1 MKPRHSGGWG
11 MKNLG
16 AEYENLDY
24 KAYQVIKDMI
34 IDRQLL
40 PGQKIPQE
48 KLALDLGIS
57 RTPLINALKFLENEK
72 LIQAIPRRGY
82 FVRLFTQKEMIY
94 IFELREVLEGLTAR
108 RACLEITD
116 AQIKKLNN
124 FFNKFRG
131 LKEIADYKKYAK
143 EDRCFHNFIVEIGAK
158 EFLKSILQTYNIIA
172 FSYQLDASEGLV
184 RPPSDT
190 IGEHLAIIK
199 AISDRNP
206 GQAEDLMRLH
216 LRRSLESLKKENRKR
231 GKKPIS

>member
-1 MKPRHSGGWG
+1 

-16 AEYENLDY
+16 AEYENLDH

-48 KLALDLGIS
+48 KLAEELGIS
-57 RTPLINALKFLENEK
+57 RTPLVNALKYLEHEK
-72 LIQAIPRRGY
+72 LIQVLPRRGY

-94 IFELREVLEGLTAR
+94 IFELREVLEGVATR
-108 RACLEITD
+108 RACQEITEE
-116 AQIKKLNN
+116 QIQTVNG
-124 FFNKFRG
+124 FFNKFKG
-131 LKEIADYKKYAK
+131 LKKIDDFKAYAR
-143 EDRCFHNFIVEIGAK
+143 EDRAFHGFIVEIGAK

-172 FSYQLDASEGLV
+172 FSYQLNGSEGLA

-190 IGEHLAIIK
+190 IGEHLAIIE
-199 AISDRNP
+199 AINDRNP

-216 LRRSLESLKKENRKR
+216 LRRSLESLKKKNSKAEKN
-231 GKKPIS
+231 P

>member
-1 MKPRHSGGWG
+1 MPSRGGN

-24 KAYQVIKDMI
+24 KAYQVLKGMI

-72 LIQAIPRRGY
+72 LIQAKPRRGY

-94 IFELREVLEGLTAR
+94 IFELREVLEGLTTR
-108 RACLEITD
+108 RACLEITE
-116 AQIKKLNN
+116 AQTKKLNK
-124 FFNKFRG
+124 FFIQFKG
-131 LKEIADYKKYAK
+131 LKEISDTKAYAS
-143 EDRCFHNFIVEIGAK
+143 EDRSFHNFITEIGAK
-158 EFLKSILQTYNIIA
+158 EFLKSMLQTYNIIA

-190 IGEHLAIIK
+190 IDEHLAIIK

-216 LRRSLESLKKENRKR
+216 LRRSLESLKKGNRDTKD
-231 GKKPIS
+231 P

>member
-1 MKPRHSGGWG
+1 

-34 IDRQLL
+34 IVRQLL

-72 LIQAIPRRGY
+72 LVQAMPRRGY

-116 AQIKKLNN
+116 GQIRKLNN
-124 FFNKFRG
+124 FFNKFKD
-131 LKEIADYKKYAK
+131 LKKITDYKKYAK
-143 EDRCFHNFIVEIGAK
+143 EDRSFHNFIVEIGAK

-199 AISDRNP
+199 AISDRKP

-216 LRRSLESLKKENRKR
+216 LRRSRESLKKENRKTE
-231 GKKPIS
+231 KKP